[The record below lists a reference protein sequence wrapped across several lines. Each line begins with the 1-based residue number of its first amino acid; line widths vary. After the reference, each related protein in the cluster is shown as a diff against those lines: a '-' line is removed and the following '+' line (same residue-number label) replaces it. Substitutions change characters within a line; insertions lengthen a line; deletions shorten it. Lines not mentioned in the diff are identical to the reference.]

1 MELTMT
7 NNFGFCELNENE
19 MLEVEGGG
27 PVTFFS
33 GVAIVAGT
41 VLAVA
46 LAPVSVPI
54 IGAAGAA
61 ACVAGFAGGY
71 IAGTGIATGNG
82 TW

>member
-7 NNFGFCELNENE
+7 NSFGFCELNEQE
-19 MLEVEGGG
+19 MMMVDGGG

-46 LAPVSVPI
+46 MAPVSVPI
-54 IGAAGAA
+54 VSVAGAA

>member
-1 MELTMT
+1 MENVMT
-7 NNFGFCELNENE
+7 NGFCELSEQE
-19 MLEVEGGG
+19 MMEVEGGG

-54 IGAAGAA
+54 VSAAGAA
-61 ACVAGFAGGY
+61 ACVASLAGGY